1 MTILSRSEIAALD
14 KGKRTQMF
22 VEAHSRSVLR
32 RSPQVM
38 KNKRI
43 YDFAMSFINQLRK
56 HGISPGDRRHI
67 RNLIVMLTQEVDN
80 AG

>member
-1 MTILSRSEIAALD
+1 MAILSRSEIAALN
-14 KGKRTQMF
+14 KGKRTTQL
-22 VEAHSRSVLR
+22 VEAHTRSVLH

-43 YDFAMSFINQLRK
+43 YDFATSFVNQLRK

-67 RNLIVMLTQEVDN
+67 TNLIVMLTQEMEN
-80 AG
+80 HG

>member
-1 MTILSRSEIAALD
+1 MTILSRSEIAARD
-14 KGKRTQMF
+14 KGKRTQML